1 MVLIGSTTIATNGSW
16 NIAFIFSVLGTLK
29 TIFRPGSFGW
39 ASVWKHQFPR
49 ANIRN
54 QGESDTNQ
62 WHSRGDQ
69 PKSSMSTR
77 FKYSSYLFGR
87 LNVGSHVLVTLRLSI
102 HPGLCSFHWQGKGV
116 HHHHDI
122 SVHLKLKLNWRE
134 EKNKQTFP
142 NSSPMISRLPPDL
155 ACITIFSRAKAEILM
170 SYKCKLQG
178 NLVNGESHLKEVRV
192 LFPWLCCQ
200 KALLLLSVVFV
211 NLISSAHLQ
220 REGHTPNRCCHW
232 QSFFTSMMLLD
243 ISQVFWAMVT
253 WLAPAAAISA
263 AYSVFGLFSE
273 SANLDGYSESPIPH
287 SHM

>member
-16 NIAFIFSVLGTLK
+16 NIAFIFSVLGTWK

-102 HPGLCSFHWQGKGV
+102 HPCLCSFHWQGKGV

-122 SVHLKLKLNWRE
+122 SVHLKLKFYWRE
-134 EKNKQTFP
+134 EKKQTDLSQQQSHDLKIAPRSCMHNHFQQ
-142 NSSPMISRLPPDL
+142 SQSRDL
-155 ACITIFSRAKAEILM
+155 DV
-170 SYKCKLQG
+170 LQM
-178 NLVNGESHLKEVRV
+178 
-192 LFPWLCCQ
+192 Q
-200 KALLLLSVVFV
+200 
-211 NLISSAHLQ
+211 
-220 REGHTPNRCCHW
+220 
-232 QSFFTSMMLLD
+232 
-243 ISQVFWAMVT
+243 
-253 WLAPAAAISA
+253 AA
-263 AYSVFGLFSE
+263 G
-273 SANLDGYSESPIPH
+273 
-287 SHM
+287 